1 MHKKQWLGAF
11 ALTAMAAMAAAGC
24 GSSSNTDT
32 AHIRSV
38 DVAVNAGNASVTVN
52 GGAVNGN
59 QTFGQMTGYDFVGQG
74 LSTFGFTTDAKLMA
88 NITLPVSPTLTLNT
102 GSYYTTYLIGRSDVA
117 GRASPSFLQAVVT
130 GDRGAAAEF
139 SSPALYVAPPS
150 GQAYI
155 RILNAAPD
163 AGAIDVLIDGKPAFP
178 AVAYPILPTK
188 VSGTA
193 SAANPVTVYEAFS
206 ASSLTVQ
213 VNAAGTAT
221 VLVPA
226 TSLSVSSGNAYT
238 LAVTEPTIKP
248 TYGVQI
254 VSDQP

>member
-1 MHKKQWLGAF
+1 MHKKQWLGAV
-11 ALTAMAAMAAAGC
+11 ALATIAALAAAGC

-74 LSTFGFTTDAKLMA
+74 LSTFGFRTDATLLA
-88 NITLPVSPTLTLNT
+88 NILLPISTTLTLNT
-102 GSYYTTYLIGRSDVA
+102 GSYYTTYLVGRSDVA
-117 GRASPSFLQAVVT
+117 GRASSSFLQAVVT

-163 AGAIDVLIDGKPAFP
+163 AGPVDVLIDGKPAFP
-178 AVAYPILPTK
+178 AAAYPALPK
-188 VSGTA
+188 PISGTTP
-193 SAANPVTVYEAFS
+193 AANPVTAYEAFS
-206 ASSLTVQ
+206 SSSLTVQ
-213 VNAAGTAT
+213 INAAGTAT

-226 TSLSVSSGNAYT
+226 TSVSVSSGNAYT
-238 LAVTEPTIKP
+238 LVVTEPTIKP

-254 VSDQP
+254 ISDQP